1 MTRKG
6 RGLTNKGRGR
16 GMGGGG
22 GGVGGGG
29 ALWGR
34 VGTGNLQNT
43 SGLVVIWYG
52 VWRMGRV
59 ERGVAM
65 AGQEGQL
72 KCAVVDF
79 VLIIR

>member
-16 GMGGGG
+16 GRGEEE
-22 GGVGGGG
+22 GVGGG

-34 VGTGNLQNT
+34 VGTGNLQNR

-52 VWRMGRV
+52 AENG
-59 ERGVAM
+59 EGGKGGCDGCPRG
-65 AGQEGQL
+65 QW

-79 VLIIR
+79 FLIIR